1 MSSALGQPEP
11 IFCQSLSSSAS
22 LALRGLELT
31 QCQRASH
38 KPCDAPSLLH
48 RSDGNSWTGR
58 VGREDDKEMSH
69 PAFSQ
74 RLPETRERDKE
85 AKRVLVL
92 PLWGGR
98 CRGLG
103 AASGQRASDPRNSG
117 STQDA
122 GELWTSTLDHKF
134 PPKGEVPCAHVR
146 LEGGKI

>member
-1 MSSALGQPEP
+1 
-11 IFCQSLSSSAS
+11 
-22 LALRGLELT
+22 
-31 QCQRASH
+31 
-38 KPCDAPSLLH
+38 
-48 RSDGNSWTGR
+48 
-58 VGREDDKEMSH
+58 MSH